1 MTEVIFTVLS
11 FGALRTLGL
20 GLAVSEAAVVTAL
33 FLAFLQAG
41 GGYLYRLCREPL
53 WNFMQEPGCK
63 FFDTERTSFI
73 FLGGSICVTV
83 NRTKPK
89 VFHFLHPPAR
99 HAARDG
105 KSDRWP
111 ASTC

>member
-11 FGALRTLGL
+11 FGALMTLGL

-53 WNFMQEPGCK
+53 WNFVQEPGCK
-63 FFDTERTSFI
+63 VFDTEIHGENEFY
-73 FLGGSICVTV
+73 FLGGFYMCDCEPHYTEGFPLFTSACTS
-83 NRTKPK
+83 RGP
-89 VFHFLHPPAR
+89 
-99 HAARDG
+99 
-105 KSDRWP
+105 
-111 ASTC
+111 